1 MRGLAWWVAWIMVCL
16 PAGALAGLAL
26 IEFNLGGG
34 PYDGGFLGYL
44 VLFGGFLALGQ
55 SPFLFYFSRALQQHY
70 SDSSPEA
77 DTTLGAAL
85 GWVLTGFAG
94 WTIGSVVSIGWPGV
108 SAGIEPSVAYLSSR
122 ALPWLVMGLLQGG
135 VFAMSISGAFHGRA
149 FALLFWSYGVWSAVT
164 VLGGLL
170 LEGFIAL
177 LTPQQPGGLELQEP
191 YSSTVGNY
199 FREIGVAE
207 NLANIVL
214 PCSLLVA
221 LLYGLPTGIALV
233 AIRHSVRRS
242 VSSD

>member
-135 VFAMSISGAFHGRA
+135 VHRLFNSFTSASSTAGRNCGVSTEGRTHTYAVSAIGRFAQTRDFRPSQVYAGVKSSMSKCTAPPLRVQHRSGQGGGHRA
-149 FALLFWSYGVWSAVT
+149 FFRRLWRVRAWL
-164 VLGGLL
+164 
-170 LEGFIAL
+170 
-177 LTPQQPGGLELQEP
+177 
-191 YSSTVGNY
+191 VGP
-199 FREIGVAE
+199 R
-207 NLANIVL
+207 
-214 PCSLLVA
+214 P
-221 LLYGLPTGIALV
+221 PW
-233 AIRHSVRRS
+233 
-242 VSSD
+242 